1 MTTTPVQPLTGV
13 RIIDFTQAMLGPI
26 ATQTLADYGADVIKI
41 ERPGSGDLSRN
52 SPFEDPDGINN
63 PQYRSVNRN
72 KRSIA
77 IDLRSDEGKA
87 IVYDLAR
94 DADVFVNNFRAGVM
108 ERMGFGYERLKE
120 INPRIICAFGS
131 GFGQTGP
138 LSHKG
143 GQDVL
148 AQAMSGVMA
157 RRPSERIPVHVY
169 STCLCDYTAG
179 MHLAQ
184 AVMLALL
191 HRERTGVGQQVAVS
205 LFESMLAMQAQ
216 ESAMWMQRGFDLN
229 WGARPLTA
237 AFETTDGALVIVGA
251 FRENPLRDICK
262 ALDIA
267 DLSKENR
274 FATQAGMTEHKEE
287 LQAILRER
295 FRTNSTDYWLAR
307 LDKEDVL
314 CAPILTMAEA
324 LAHEQTAAN
333 GSIIDLGDGGEPVR
347 YLGPPLTMTETA
359 FRVRHLPP
367 DLGADGEAVLAE
379 LGYPADRIASL
390 KAAGVVS

>member
-13 RIIDFTQAMLGPI
+13 RVIDFTQAMLGPI

-41 ERPGSGDLSRN
+41 ERQGSGDLSRN

-77 IDLRSDEGKA
+77 IDLRSEEGKA

-108 ERMGFGYERLKE
+108 ERMGFGYERLRE

-157 RRPSERIPVHVY
+157 RRPSERVPVHVY

-216 ESAMWMQRGFDLN
+216 EAAMWMQRGFDLN
-229 WGARPLTA
+229 WGARPLTV

-333 GSIIDLGDGGEPVR
+333 GSIIDLGDGEPVR
-347 YLGPPLTMTETA
+347 YLGPPLTMAETA
-359 FRVRHLPP
+359 FRVRHHPP

-379 LGYPADRIASL
+379 LGYAADRIASL
-390 KAAGVVS
+390 KASGVVS